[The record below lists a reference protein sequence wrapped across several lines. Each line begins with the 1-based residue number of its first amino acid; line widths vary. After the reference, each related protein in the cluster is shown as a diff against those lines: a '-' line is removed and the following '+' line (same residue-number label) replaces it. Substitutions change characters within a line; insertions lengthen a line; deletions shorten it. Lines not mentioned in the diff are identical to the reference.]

1 MADFLQAIA
10 DYHFMQYALAACLL
24 ASIGCGSIGAYVV
37 IKRIGFVAG
46 GIAHTVLAGLG
57 AAYFFGAAPV
67 HGAIV
72 AALAAAVVIGWIKL
86 RWRAEEDVLIAA
98 TWSAGMAIGIL
109 FIARTPGYAVDL
121 SSYLFGNILL
131 VTDTDLV
138 LMAVLDM
145 FIISVILLF
154 NRQFLAIAFDEEFAR
169 LRGINLEFFYIFLLC
184 IVALTV
190 VLLVQI
196 VGLILVMALLVL
208 PAAAAAQ
215 FVTSVTRMM
224 LLAMALSAVV
234 TLAGLCVSFVADLP
248 AGATMVL
255 AAGLLYGSAL
265 ALRRI
270 LRPAG

>member
-1 MADFLQAIA
+1 MTEFFQAIS
-10 DYHFMQYALAACLL
+10 DYRFMQYALAACLL

-57 AAYFFGAAPV
+57 AAYYFGAAPV
-67 HGAIV
+67 HGAIA
-72 AALAAAVVIGWIKL
+72 AALAAAALIGWIKL
-86 RWRAEEDVLIAA
+86 RWREEEDVLIAA

-109 FIARTPGYAVDL
+109 FIARSPGYAVDL
-121 SSYLFGNILL
+121 NSYLFGNILL
-131 VTDTDLV
+131 VTDTDLL
-138 LMAVLDM
+138 LMAVLDVL
-145 FIISVILLF
+145 IVSIILLF
-154 NRQFLAIAFDEEFAR
+154 NRQFLATAFDEEFAR
-169 LRGINLEFFYIFLLC
+169 LRGVNVEFFYIFMLC

-224 LLAMALSAVV
+224 LLATALSAVV
-234 TLAGLCVSFVADLP
+234 TLTGLCISFVADIP

-255 AAGLLYGSAL
+255 AAGLLYGTAL
-265 ALRRI
+265 VLRRM
-270 LRPAG
+270 LRPTG

>member
-1 MADFLQAIA
+1 MTEFFQAIS
-10 DYHFMQYALAACLL
+10 DYRFMQYALAACLL

-57 AAYFFGAAPV
+57 AAYYFGAAPV
-67 HGAIV
+67 QGAIA
-72 AALAAAVVIGWIKL
+72 AALAAAALIGWIKL
-86 RWRAEEDVLIAA
+86 RWREEEDVLIAA

-109 FIARTPGYAVDL
+109 FIARSPGYAVDL
-121 SSYLFGNILL
+121 TSYLFGNILL
-131 VTDTDLV
+131 VTDTDLL
-138 LMAVLDM
+138 LMAVLDVL
-145 FIISVILLF
+145 IVSIILLF
-154 NRQFLAIAFDEEFAR
+154 NRQFLATAFDEEFAR
-169 LRGINLEFFYIFLLC
+169 LRGVNVEFFYIFMLC

-234 TLAGLCVSFVADLP
+234 TLAGLGVSFVADIP

-255 AAGLLYGSAL
+255 AAALLYGAAL
-265 ALRRI
+265 VLRRI
-270 LRPAG
+270 LRPTG

>member
-1 MADFLQAIA
+1 MIELLQALA
-10 DYHFMQYALAACLL
+10 DYRFMQYALAACLL

-57 AAYFFGAAPV
+57 AAWFLGTAPLYGAV
-67 HGAIV
+67 V
-72 AALAAAVVIGWIKL
+72 AALAAAVLIGWIRL
-86 RWRAEEDVLIAA
+86 RWREEEDVLIAA
-98 TWSAGMAIGIL
+98 TWSVGMAVGIL

-121 SSYLFGNILL
+121 TSYLFGNILL
-131 VTDTDLV
+131 VTDRDLL
-138 LMAVLDM
+138 LMGVLDVL
-145 FIISVILLF
+145 IVSVILLF
-154 NRQFLAIAFDEEFAR
+154 NRQFLATAFDEEFAR
-169 LRGINLEFFYIFLLC
+169 LRGVNVEFFYILLLC

-224 LLAMALSAVV
+224 LLAVALSAGV
-234 TLAGLCVSFVADLP
+234 TIAGLGVAYTADLP
-248 AGATMVL
+248 AGATIVL
-255 AAGLLYGSAL
+255 AAGLLYAL
-265 ALRRI
+265 ALGLRR
-270 LRPAG
+270 LLHPAT